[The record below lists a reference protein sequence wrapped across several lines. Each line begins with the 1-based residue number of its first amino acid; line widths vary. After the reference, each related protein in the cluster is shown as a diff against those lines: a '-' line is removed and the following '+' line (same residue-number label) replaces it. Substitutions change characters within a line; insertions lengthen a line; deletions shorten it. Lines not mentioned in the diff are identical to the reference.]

1 MKQMRLVQNFRG
13 LRALIC
19 APEGPSVGTLLNTL
33 PKLALVPE
41 VVPVQSGQLVELPR
55 AGEGDIVILDGDLV
69 LPASWPNNDAP
80 CPVIGLVG
88 SEAPSRLRALVQL
101 EALSFLSKPVHG
113 GAIYAA
119 LFLAVNQ
126 FGRIA
131 QIQATLDDL
140 HERRRKRGHVLHA
153 VVRIM
158 RRDGLDEDAAYA
170 SLRREAMRAR
180 TSVEDLCQ
188 SLEEAETL
196 TNNKRWQ
203 A

>member
-1 MKQMRLVQNFRG
+1 MKQMRLIQNFRG

-19 APEGPSVGTLLNTL
+19 APENSSVGTLLETL

-41 VVPVQSGQLVELPR
+41 VVPVQSGQLVVLPR
-55 AGEGDIVILDGDLV
+55 PCEGDIVILDGDLV
-69 LPASWPNNDAP
+69 LPVSWPNNDAP

-126 FGRIA
+126 FSRIA
-131 QIQATLDDL
+131 QMQAKLNEL
-140 HERRRKRGHVLHA
+140 NERRRKRIHVLHA

-158 RRDGLDEDAAYA
+158 RREGLDEDAAYA
-170 SLRREAMRAR
+170 SLRRAAMCAR

-196 TNNKRWQ
+196 TNNKMRQ
-203 A
+203 S